1 MSEPKYPYMPPGH
14 TFKFV
19 PASNPFMQA
28 AKQAAETLAGDPIQP
43 VGIVLVKDGKVV
55 MDAANGFCRGSKHI
69 HVCPR
74 LVLECPSGTGYD
86 LCSLHESPG
95 HSEPMLMK
103 RAVEAGIDPKGGDA
117 YMYGHWWACEP
128 CWKALI
134 DHGVCDLYLVEN
146 AHEIFTR
153 EAVYLR
159 ALTPDIKSVYIS
171 GGLTNLAPEL
181 KDGHKKFYENLGAA
195 AEELGIKAYV
205 PHLHSDPEKH
215 AHYSPREVYDM
226 DVAKVREMDAIIA
239 EVTYPSL
246 GTGGELDIAHA
257 AGKPIVLVSK
267 KGSKVTRYTRG
278 IPSVVYHVEYENEAT
293 ALKHVKNVLKQL

>member
-1 MSEPKYPYMPPGH
+1 MPDIKYPYLPAGR

-19 PASNPFMQA
+19 PIDNPFMQA
-28 AKQAAETLAGDPIQP
+28 AKQAAETLAGDPIHP

-55 MDAANGFCRGSKHI
+55 MNAGNGFCLGAQVHI
-69 HVCPR
+69 CPR
-74 LVLECPSGTGYD
+74 IVLECPSGTGYD

-103 RAVEAGIDPKGGDA
+103 RALEAGIDPKGGDA

-134 DHGVCDLYLVEN
+134 DHDVRDVYLVEN
-146 AHEIFTR
+146 AHELFTR

-159 ALTPDIKSVYIS
+159 ALTPDTKSVYIS
-171 GGLTNLAPEL
+171 GGLTNLPAEI
-181 KDGHKKFYENLGAA
+181 KEGQKKFYENLGAA

-239 EVTYPSL
+239 EVTYPAL
-246 GTGGELDIAHA
+246 GVGGELDVAHA
-257 AGKPIVLVSK
+257 AGKPIILVSK

-278 IPSVVYHVEYENEAT
+278 IPSVVYHVEYEDEAT